1 MITCSG
7 KRSISHAHY
16 DNTYKTIKEQVLNE
30 ERKYAYATT
39 IDEIN
44 TYFIGCE
51 ACTWYKSDEA
61 ILSQVRSQNKY
72 PFFLEFL
79 HRIPTLAGRVGRS
92 FISMTN

>member
-51 ACTWYKSDEA
+51 ACTWYKSHEA
-61 ILSQVRSQNKY
+61 ILSEVRSQSILVI
-72 PFFLEFL
+72 FLN
-79 HRIPTLAGRVGRS
+79 S
-92 FISMTN
+92 FKGSLPWLEE